1 MSRVGIITGLLS
13 EAQIVER
20 AAGTLSAADRPLI
33 AAAGGDAGRARE
45 LAAKMA
51 REGACGLVSFGL
63 AGGLDPALRPGAL
76 LLPAQ
81 VFASDGVQHA
91 TAPEWRARMRTALA
105 ALDPA
110 SAETIAGSDRALIA
124 AADKAALGRESGASA
139 VDMESHGVAQAARE
153 AELPFLVVRAVAD
166 PADRAI
172 PKCALVGMGPQ
183 GEIRTAAIILALMK
197 QPRDLPGLCRLA
209 RDSRAAMT
217 ALRRA
222 AVLAGP
228 VLFRV

>member
-13 EAQIVER
+13 EAHIVER
-20 AAGTLSAADRPLI
+20 AAGALSAEDQPMV

-45 LAAKMA
+45 QAAKMA
-51 REGACGLVSFGL
+51 RDGARGLVSFGL

-81 VFASDGVQHA
+81 VVAAPDTRHA
-91 TAPEWRARMRTALA
+91 TAPDWRARVAAALA
-105 ALDPA
+105 ALETA
-110 SAETIAGSDRALIA
+110 ATETIAGSDRALITS
-124 AADKAALGRESGASA
+124 ADKAALRRECGAGA
-139 VDMESHGVAQAARE
+139 VDMESHGVAQAA
-153 AELPFLVVRAVAD
+153 ANAGLPFLVMRAVAD

-183 GEIRTAAIILALMK
+183 GEIRTAAVILALMK